1 MMYQTKIA
9 TVNGRIAFDVDGAR
23 LYRIGN
29 MPVAPGDIV
38 WTDGRAIYGWF
49 QDTEPTKPYVCTG
62 VGIGIPLFS
71 LTDANLYVYTRKHE
85 IKLIRELF
93 FPVAHFANLEN
104 IYGKLEYG
112 HALHDMDIDSEGVPW
127 AVYGNADYTYRCT
140 PRYMVKAWS
149 VADKQYDS
157 DFRERSESDFASHLY
172 GSRMPN
178 EFPTY
183 RKTITTEIFTSEA
196 TPELDKTEVKETHSE
211 GIHPSYVRIDFDAPT
226 EITNT
231 MYVQHGDTVVDE
243 IKVDGYVNLAKSR
256 WFGVANGIGSS
267 SLYQPFITYIS
278 ASAPTARINSS
289 GEVSYIVSAYV
300 EGVAFR
306 DDTMQGWHTTYTSLR
321 EEHWFDPFHWGVY
334 HADRQYTLYTKRETN
349 ITPVYAPITR
359 MASVVVR
366 LSFVINAG
374 SVDNYSGYVGFSW
387 YTGGDAG
394 GIDAITDGPDTA
406 SFSRGRI
413 IGHVLFP
420 DYGTSS
426 TTEVPERISP
436 SNKPPPARVDTWD
449 NDYWLPIQDDFQ
461 WKNGRQWEVY
471 QNGELI
477 MSDTPFPVGA
487 VVKVDNSSYLISGV
501 ISGTPYLYK
510 DGTYTPVLIDGVN
523 PGIANTRLRYIKTKA
538 ALMK

>member
-9 TVNGRIAFDVDGAR
+9 TVNGRIAFDVDGTR

-112 HALHDMDIDSEGVPW
+112 HALHDMDIDSEGEPW
-127 AVYGNADYTYRCT
+127 AVYGNAGYVYRHT
-140 PRYMVKAWS
+140 PHYMVKAWI

-157 DFRERSESDFASHLY
+157 DFREYNASGFAGSLY

-211 GIHPSYVRIDFDAPT
+211 GIHPSYVRIEFDEPT
-226 EITNT
+226 ESSNSMHII
-231 MYVQHGDTVVDE
+231 HGGSVVGE
-243 IKVDGYVNLAKSR
+243 INVNSFVNIAKSR
-256 WFGVANGIGSS
+256 WFSIAGSIGSS
-267 SLYQPFITYIS
+267 SLYQPYITYIS
-278 ASAPTARINSS
+278 AIAPTARINSN
-289 GEVSYIVSAYV
+289 GEVSYTVTVHV
-300 EGVAFR
+300 EGTAFR
-306 DDTMQGWHTTYTSLR
+306 DDTMQGFYTTFTSLR
-321 EEHWFDPFHWGVY
+321 EEHWFDAFHWGDY
-334 HADRQYTLYTKRETN
+334 HADRQYTLYRKRETN
-349 ITPVYAPITR
+349 ISPIYATITR
-359 MASVVVR
+359 MAAVSVR
-366 LSFVINAG
+366 LNFAVNAG
-374 SVDNYSGYVGFSW
+374 AVNNYSGSVGFSW

-394 GIDAITDGPDTA
+394 GVAAITDGADTT
-406 SFSRGRI
+406 SFSRGQI
-413 IGHVLFP
+413 IGGVLFP
-420 DYGTSS
+420 DYGTST
-426 TTEVPERISP
+426 TTEVPEQISP
-436 SNKPPPARVDTWD
+436 SNKPPPASVDTWD
-449 NDYWLPIQDDFQ
+449 NDYWLPIQDGYE
-461 WKNGRQWEVY
+461 WKNGGQWSVY
-471 QNGELI
+471 KNGELI
-477 MSDTPFPVGA
+477 MSNTPFPVGA
-487 VVKVDNSSYLISGV
+487 VVKVDGSSYLISGI

-510 DGTYTPVLIDGVN
+510 DGTYTPVLINGVN
-523 PGIANTRLRYIKTKA
+523 PGISNTRLRYIKTKA
-538 ALMK
+538 ALMR